1 MKIFFKTLIILCI
14 ISFFFLLIVINV
26 KAQEIEIIEVN
37 NIKEKLPLV
46 IDSKEV
52 EVKKFDEKTK
62 TFIKEDTL
70 IQYSYISD
78 EKVDK
83 NIIFCDLCDYSS
95 TEIIDKKHV
104 KIYSGTPF
112 YRNSNGETVEIK
124 TEYAK
129 PYIWEEANEQ
139 VLSFENYIK
148 NLLSVPYAIAES
160 YYSSGDD
167 GLFCSNGVTDCYNTF
182 SACQTALQG
191 KSRGNNELYIN
202 SSFGGGLYCID
213 RVFLNFT
220 SSLTGN
226 VASSSLYVYGFGKTA
241 GTRSYNVYGSTASNP
256 VVTTDFDLTDTTEM
270 STAISQSDFNASGYN
285 MFLLNSSGIANI
297 DVDGTSKFSLREVTS
312 DVANSQPTDAV
323 NVQIYGSAH
332 TGTDKDPFLIIEI
345 EEEEPTATTSV
356 DFFPCE
362 IPENNDIGIITGC
375 KNIYNGTTSSST
387 ITGVEYFYYDVK
399 FILYLF
405 ILSIIFVCLSII
417 NIFLKENEKKK
428 K

>member
-1 MKIFFKTLIILCI
+1 M
-14 ISFFFLLIVINV
+14 VINV

-52 EVKKFDEKTK
+52 EIKKFDEKTE
-62 TFIKEDTL
+62 TFIKEDNL

-78 EKVDK
+78 EKVNK
-83 NIIFCDLCDYSS
+83 NVIFCDLCDYSS
-95 TEIIDKKHV
+95 TEIIDDKHI

-124 TEYAK
+124 TEYTK
-129 PYIWEEANEQ
+129 PYLWEEANKK

-148 NLLSVPYAIAES
+148 SILAVPYAFAES

-167 GLFCSNGVTDCYNTF
+167 GLVCSNGVTDCYNTF
-182 SACQTALQG
+182 SACHDALEG
-191 KSRGNNELYIN
+191 KSRGNNELYLD

-226 VASSSLYVYGFGKTA
+226 VASSSIYIYGFGKTA
-241 GTRSYNVYGSTASNP
+241 GTRNYNVYGSTASNP
-256 VVTTDFDLTDTTEM
+256 VVTTDFDLSDTTAM
-270 STAISQSDFNASGYN
+270 STAISQTDFNATGYN

-297 DVDGTSKFSLREVTS
+297 DVNGTSKFSLREVTS
-312 DVANSQPTDAV
+312 DVANSQPSDGAY
-323 NVQIYGSAH
+323 VQVYGSAH
-332 TGTDKDPFLIIEI
+332 TGTDKDPYLIIEI
-345 EEEEPTATTSV
+345 SEEEPTATSSI

-375 KNIYNGTTSSST
+375 KNIYNDTTSSST
-387 ITGVEYFYYDVK
+387 ITGVEYFYYDIK

-405 ILSIIFVCLSII
+405 ILSIIFVCLSVI
-417 NIFLKENEKKK
+417 NIFLKEKENEKKK

>member
-46 IDSKEV
+46 IESKDV
-52 EVKKFDEKTK
+52 EIKTFDEKTE
-62 TFIKEDTL
+62 TFIKVDDL
-70 IQYSYISD
+70 VQYSYISD
-78 EKVDK
+78 IKTDK
-83 NIIFCDLCDYSS
+83 NIIFCELCDYSS
-95 TEIIDKKHV
+95 VEQLNDKTF
-104 KIYSGTPF
+104 KILSGTAF
-112 YRNSNGETVEIK
+112 YRNSNGEAVEIV

-167 GLFCSNGVTDCYNTF
+167 GLFCSNGVTDGYTVFADCRN
-182 SACQTALQG
+182 SAQG
-191 KSRGNNELYIN
+191 KSRGNDQLCVQSSYSGDKYYI
-202 SSFGGGLYCID
+202 D
-213 RVFLNFT
+213 KVFLNFT

-297 DVDGTSKFSLREVTS
+297 DVDGTSKFSLRDVTS
-312 DVANSQPTDAV
+312 DVANSQPADVV